1 MSTIGRRDP
10 LLALSRALIGLIVV
24 IFAFGAALF
33 AFALVAL
40 MTPLREEMLATLPA
54 HLAPATLGAVGSV
67 LALLIAMFVIAI
79 LFMRDLLRIVGS
91 VEKRNPFDSLNADRL
106 RRMGWLTVLTQVILL
121 FLGGVANT
129 GSYRQAILAEDA
141 IVTAISALLLTLI
154 LFILARVF
162 RLGAAMREELEGT
175 V

>member
-10 LLALSRALIGLIVV
+10 LLAISRVLIGAIVV
-24 IFAFGAALF
+24 IFAFCAALLAF
-33 AFALVAL
+33 AFVAL
-40 MTPLREEMLATLPA
+40 MTPLRENMLATLPA
-54 HLAPATLGAVGSV
+54 HLGPATSGAVGSV
-67 LALLIAMFVIAI
+67 LALLIAMLVIAI

-121 FLGGVANT
+121 FLGGIANT

-162 RLGAAMREELEGT
+162 RLGAAMRDELEGT